1 MLWRHHGTNDAE
13 CMLKLFYVHCRRD
26 LRFANHPTQER
37 DNFAEYLIG
46 LALLDYDMLE
56 YPASLV
62 AASAVFLASY
72 SLDTRPRN
80 LDRKQ
85 ILEAIW
91 PAALANQS
99 GYSKSDM
106 TPCLRVSLSTGQ
118 GVLLTCWLT
127 CFSSLAGWSS
137 CPLVFV
143 AALIQ

>member
-1 MLWRHHGTNDAE
+1 MLWRHHGTNDTE

-26 LRFANHPTQER
+26 LRFANHPTQEK

-106 TPCLRVSLSTGQ
+106 TPCLRVSYQ
-118 GVLLTCWLT
+118 QVKEFC
-127 CFSSLAGWSS
+127 
-137 CPLVFV
+137 
-143 AALIQ
+143 